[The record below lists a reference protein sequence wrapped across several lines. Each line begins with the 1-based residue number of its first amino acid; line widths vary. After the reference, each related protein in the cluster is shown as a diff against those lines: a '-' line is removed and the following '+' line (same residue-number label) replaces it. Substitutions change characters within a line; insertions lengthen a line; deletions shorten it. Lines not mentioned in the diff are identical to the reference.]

1 MSGGA
6 GDGERDGVTRRGG
19 RATVGRGG
27 GTRAGSGGS
36 MCTSAAKRRL
46 EIQEAPPAPRA
57 ARRGLKPPG
66 VTFVRTPMPETATL
80 GSLPSV
86 FSPLAK
92 ALLDGFSEGVV
103 VFDSEG
109 KVLYANQQAREALAG
124 MDLTDAA
131 PDLQPRL
138 AALGGRLRPLRVGA
152 LELGEAMFIPGVE
165 GPTTLAAREK
175 EAIVKTLD
183 AHNWKLA
190 ETARH
195 LGISRTT
202 LWRRLKAYGLHRDG
216 RSKWA
221 QVT

>member
-1 MSGGA
+1 
-6 GDGERDGVTRRGG
+6 
-19 RATVGRGG
+19 
-27 GTRAGSGGS
+27 
-36 MCTSAAKRRL
+36 
-46 EIQEAPPAPRA
+46 
-57 ARRGLKPPG
+57 
-66 VTFVRTPMPETATL
+66 MPEATL
-80 GSLPSV
+80 GVMPSV

-109 KVLYANQQAREALAG
+109 RLLYANQQAREALSG
-124 MDLTDAA
+124 MDLNDGA

-138 AALGGRLRPLRVGA
+138 ASMGGRLRPLRVGA

-165 GPTTLAAREK
+165 GATTLAAREK

>member
-1 MSGGA
+1 
-6 GDGERDGVTRRGG
+6 
-19 RATVGRGG
+19 
-27 GTRAGSGGS
+27 
-36 MCTSAAKRRL
+36 
-46 EIQEAPPAPRA
+46 
-57 ARRGLKPPG
+57 
-66 VTFVRTPMPETATL
+66 MPDTIPI
-80 GSLPSV
+80 GNLPSV

-103 VFDSEG
+103 VFDAGG
-109 KVLYANQQAREALAG
+109 KLLYANHQAKEALAG
-124 MDLTDAA
+124 VDLSDGVA
-131 PDLQPRL
+131 DLQPRL
-138 AALGGRLRPLRVGA
+138 AAMGGRLRPLRVGS

-221 QVT
+221 QVS

>member
-1 MSGGA
+1 MPDTMIMS
-6 GDGERDGVTRRGG
+6 
-19 RATVGRGG
+19 
-27 GTRAGSGGS
+27 
-36 MCTSAAKRRL
+36 
-46 EIQEAPPAPRA
+46 AP
-57 ARRGLKPPG
+57 
-66 VTFVRTPMPETATL
+66 T
-80 GSLPSV
+80 PSV

-109 KVLYANQQAREALAG
+109 RLLYANQPARLAMEG
-124 MDLTDAA
+124 LDLPDTAG
-131 PDLQPRL
+131 DLQPRL
-138 AALGGRLRPLRVGA
+138 AAMGGRLRPLRVGGM
-152 LELGEAMFIPGVE
+152 ELGEAMFIPGLE
-165 GPTTLAAREK
+165 GATTLAAREK

-221 QVT
+221 PST

>member
-1 MSGGA
+1 MPDTLIMS
-6 GDGERDGVTRRGG
+6 
-19 RATVGRGG
+19 
-27 GTRAGSGGS
+27 S
-36 MCTSAAKRRL
+36 M
-46 EIQEAPPAPRA
+46 
-57 ARRGLKPPG
+57 
-66 VTFVRTPMPETATL
+66 
-80 GSLPSV
+80 PSV

-103 VFDSEG
+103 VFDAEG
-109 KVLYANQQAREALAG
+109 RLLYANQPARLAMEGLDLSEAA
-124 MDLTDAA
+124 T
-131 PDLQPRL
+131 DLQPRL
-138 AALGGRLRPLRVGA
+138 AAMGGRLRPLRVGGM
-152 LELGEAMFIPGVE
+152 ELGEAMFIPGIE

-221 QVT
+221 EST

>member
-1 MSGGA
+1 
-6 GDGERDGVTRRGG
+6 
-19 RATVGRGG
+19 
-27 GTRAGSGGS
+27 
-36 MCTSAAKRRL
+36 
-46 EIQEAPPAPRA
+46 
-57 ARRGLKPPG
+57 
-66 VTFVRTPMPETATL
+66 
-80 GSLPSV
+80 
-86 FSPLAK
+86 
-92 ALLDGFSEGVV
+92 
-103 VFDSEG
+103 
-109 KVLYANQQAREALAG
+109 

-131 PDLQPRL
+131 PDLLPRL

-221 QVT
+221 QVS

>member
-1 MSGGA
+1 
-6 GDGERDGVTRRGG
+6 
-19 RATVGRGG
+19 
-27 GTRAGSGGS
+27 
-36 MCTSAAKRRL
+36 
-46 EIQEAPPAPRA
+46 
-57 ARRGLKPPG
+57 LKPCKL
-66 VTFVRTPMPETATL
+66 TFVRRPMPDTL
-80 GSLPSV
+80 IMSSMPSV

-103 VFDSEG
+103 VFDAEG
-109 KVLYANQQAREALAG
+109 RLLYANQPARLAMEG
-124 MDLTDAA
+124 LDLSEMAT
-131 PDLQPRL
+131 DLQPRL
-138 AALGGRLRPLRVGA
+138 AAMGGRLRPLRVGGM
-152 LELGEAMFIPGVE
+152 ELGEAMFIPGIE

>member
-1 MSGGA
+1 MKP
-6 GDGERDGVTRRGG
+6 
-19 RATVGRGG
+19 
-27 GTRAGSGGS
+27 
-36 MCTSAAKRRL
+36 CTL
-46 EIQEAPPAPRA
+46 
-57 ARRGLKPPG
+57 
-66 VTFVRTPMPETATL
+66 TFVRRPMPDTL
-80 GSLPSV
+80 IMSSTPSV

-103 VFDSEG
+103 VFDAEG
-109 KVLYANQQAREALAG
+109 RLLYANQPARLAMEG
-124 MDLTDAA
+124 LELSEMAT
-131 PDLQPRL
+131 DLQPRL
-138 AALGGRLRPLRVGA
+138 AAMGGRLRPLRVGGM
-152 LELGEAMFIPGVE
+152 ELGEAMFIPGIE

-221 QVT
+221 QST